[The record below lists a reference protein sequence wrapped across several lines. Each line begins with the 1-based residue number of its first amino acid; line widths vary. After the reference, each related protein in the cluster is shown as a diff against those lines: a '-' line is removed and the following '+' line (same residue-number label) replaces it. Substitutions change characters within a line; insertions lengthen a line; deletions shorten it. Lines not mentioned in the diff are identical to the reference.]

1 MSSLQLD
8 FLDEALR
15 RLTTEPGYHP
25 DGWDPAEVRHLRL
38 VAQCAQA
45 AVVASDLQAM
55 RILRL
60 QPHADDPPGTSS
72 VQLSARRRMII
83 AFKNDGAA
91 ATAVFSVFSKEM
103 ETSR

>member
-15 RLTTEPGYHP
+15 RLTTEPGYRP
-25 DGWDPAEVRHLRL
+25 DGWDAAEVRHVRL

-45 AVVASDLQAM
+45 AEDAGDLRAM

-72 VQLSARRRMII
+72 VQLNPCRRMTI
-83 AFKNDGAA
+83 AFKNAGAP
-91 ATAVFSVFSKEM
+91 ATAVFSVLSKEM
-103 ETSR
+103 ETS